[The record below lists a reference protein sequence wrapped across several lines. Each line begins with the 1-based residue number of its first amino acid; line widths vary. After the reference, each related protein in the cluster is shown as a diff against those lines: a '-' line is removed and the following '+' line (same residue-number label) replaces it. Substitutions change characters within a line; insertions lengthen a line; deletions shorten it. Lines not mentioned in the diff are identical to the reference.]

1 MSNKEKSF
9 KKGFD
14 FSEQLRSDVIGA
26 VNKITA
32 PMHHEPEDVSGVIV
46 NVALKDGS
54 AINIL
59 QSPDEVMLSL
69 ASDILQQVYATSID
83 KTVPFNQ
90 FAHSFAQEMSDM
102 RDAGN
107 VHNAPT
113 EDAQRKS

>member
-1 MSNKEKSF
+1 MNNKDKSF

-14 FSEQLRSDVIGA
+14 FSEQLRSDVIRA

-32 PMHHEPEDVSGVIV
+32 PMHHNPEDVSGVIV

-83 KTVPFNQ
+83 KSVPFNQ

-102 RDAGN
+102 REAGN
-107 VHNAPT
+107 IHNDPT
-113 EDAQRKS
+113 EDTQLKS